1 MLPHDHKIYSQFY
14 HSFQIVTVSNLIKVL
29 NNYGTCNRI
38 SVPADDVSFTEHFV
52 QKFLLYRQAIKSG
65 DLNFTGLHPALL
77 FLSLGSK
84 CTLTWQ

>member
-1 MLPHDHKIYSQFY
+1 MLPHDHKICSQFC
-14 HSFQIVTVSNLIKVL
+14 HSFQIVTFSNLIKVL

-38 SVPADDVSFTEHFV
+38 SVPADDVSFAEHFV